1 MSTDRQIDIL
11 FKFATRGR
19 SDKFRNQLDK
29 YCDFLSGELNVTFV
43 VSMDLDDRTMN
54 NDDMKWWLSPANGKH
69 YNVAKEKVS
78 IDYYY
83 GNSKTKIQAI
93 NADMQNYRNFKIL
106 VNLSDD
112 MTVVEKGYDKIIY
125 DDMLKY
131 FPDFNGALHYNDGRA
146 GQRLITLSVMGKPL
160 YDYFGYVYHPSYISV
175 FCDNEFHESV
185 YSLNKAVYIDRVII
199 KHEWVDYTG
208 KDKLHIRNE
217 SFYKKDHANYE
228 RRKKINFNPKSN

>member
-1 MSTDRQIDIL
+1 MFDLLIKIP
-11 FKFATRGR
+11 TRAR
-19 SDKFRNQLDK
+19 PDKFRNQFDK
-29 YCDFLSGELNVTFV
+29 YYNMLSGQLKVKFV
-43 VSMDLDDRTMN
+43 VSMDTDDHRMN
-54 NDDMKWWLSPANGKH
+54 NDDMKWWLGPGNNH
-69 YNVAKEKVS
+69 HNVF
-78 IDYYY
+78 YYY
-83 GNSKTKIQAI
+83 GNSKTKVQAI
-93 NADMQNYRNFKIL
+93 NADMHHHYDWKIL
-106 VNLSDD
+106 LLASDD
-112 MTVVEKGYDKIIY
+112 MTPLQQGYDKIIY

-146 GQRLITLSVMGKPL
+146 GQRLITLSIMGKPL
-160 YDYFGYVYHPSYISV
+160 YDYFGYIYHPSYTSV

-185 YSLNKAVYIDRVII
+185 YSLNKAAYIDRVII